1 MFNLDASNLEIA
13 ARTNETKVEEDKQ
26 PIWRVQYG
34 SGASIVTAIGA
45 QRLLDRIAAVEKRND
60 ARRKRKLKR

>member
-26 PIWRVQYG
+26 PIRRVQYG

-45 QRLLDRIAAVEKRND
+45 QRLLDRITSVEKRND
-60 ARRKRKLKR
+60 ARRKRKLER

>member
-26 PIWRVQYG
+26 PIRRVQYG
-34 SGASIVTAIGA
+34 SGASIVTAISA
-45 QRLLDRIAAVEKRND
+45 QRLLDRIAAIEQRND
-60 ARRKRKLKR
+60 ARRKRQLKR